1 VSVYSLV
8 GKKLKRK
15 WYAITRNNTEYE
27 RHILKCLNEEL
38 KLRKKEGNMYW
49 MRNMETW
56 LSKATWED
64 YNYLLEKQINN
75 IGSNKIG
82 EIRL

>member
-1 VSVYSLV
+1 
-8 GKKLKRK
+8 
-15 WYAITRNNTEYE
+15 
-27 RHILKCLNEEL
+27 
-38 KLRKKEGNMYW
+38 

-56 LSKATWED
+56 LNKATWED